1 MSASVVG
8 YSTRRLRG
16 SFVGGPLKGVET
28 RKGPRPRYSG
38 WYCLSTRITFC
49 STAPVR
55 ILDVTE
61 RNMLNAKKRSEGAPV
76 ELINGDRRHN
86 RRYDIPLEVRWKRMR
101 RGKVLEVGTG
111 ETIDI
116 SSGGILFRA
125 EKALPLGDRLEL
137 AVGWPVLADNFP
149 RLQLIV
155 SGIVVRSNGTQN
167 AITMIQHEFRT
178 LAVVRHN
185 VPEDESKVFSIT
197 AHRS

>member
-1 MSASVVG
+1 
-8 YSTRRLRG
+8 
-16 SFVGGPLKGVET
+16 
-28 RKGPRPRYSG
+28 
-38 WYCLSTRITFC
+38 
-49 STAPVR
+49 
-55 ILDVTE
+55 
-61 RNMLNAKKRSEGAPV
+61 MLNAKKRNEGAPV

-86 RRYDIPLEVRWKRMR
+86 RRYDISLELRWKRLR

-137 AVGWPVLADNFP
+137 AVGWPVLVDNFP

-178 LAVVRHN
+178 LAVVGHN
-185 VPEDESKVFSIT
+185 VSEDESKVFSIT